1 MSNFWKIGYARVF
14 LTEKNMTNKCDSSSG
29 NPTFVVYYWGG
40 ANNTLRQLLWEALV
54 VQFVCCDVWPQPY
67 SSFAFMRGPSHT
79 VRLPL
84 WGPQPNSLFAVM
96 WVFFGGGSPTVRS
109 NYAGPYRTLL
119 PNSSL
124 PLHPLP
130 LFFSVFTFFLF
141 AILAFF
147 LGGMSFRGIYAKMPI
162 LLESGH

>member
-1 MSNFWKIGYARVF
+1 
-14 LTEKNMTNKCDSSSG
+14 MTNKCDSSSG

-96 WVFFGGGSPTVRS
+96 WVFFWGGEPYSSLKLCWALTYPPSKLILTPPPPPPFFFSFHFLSFCNSCFLSWRDVFSGHLCKNANFIGIGSLKRVFLKS
-109 NYAGPYRTLL
+109 TLL
-119 PNSSL
+119 S
-124 PLHPLP
+124 
-130 LFFSVFTFFLF
+130 
-141 AILAFF
+141 
-147 LGGMSFRGIYAKMPI
+147 R
-162 LLESGH
+162 